1 MIHQRLTAVT
11 DAADP
16 SLYRAG
22 YDLGLW
28 LLVEVGG

>member
-22 YDLGLW
+22 YDMGL
-28 LLVEVGG
+28 